1 MKKNI
6 KKRSWIVF
14 IALLVLMFVY
24 VGGASGAEILKLGHL
39 NAFSGGASLYGA
51 DSKRAITMAVEE
63 INSSGGISIAG
74 KTYQIEVIHLDTKY
88 NAAETVA
95 GYRRLVDLHKIR
107 VIHNMGTVTGQ
118 AIMLYNQKEKVLLD
132 IISPTESMNQQG
144 NTLLLNQVCRPN
156 GFSRPVAKE
165 AAREGLKSMCIIA
178 DDSIFGREHAAII
191 TKNFE
196 ELGGKIIASEYVDA
210 PKGVD
215 FMAELTKLKGY
226 NPDCLFIV
234 AMEEPGARIAK
245 QAREAGIKTRL
256 LFTEHFK
263 KKIIDV
269 VGIENL
275 EGTLFC
281 GTPLTLMASPIEG
294 TPKEYLDFREKYLK
308 RWPGTTLSATGA
320 YGYNWIYYTLKAMHL
335 AGTVEDVDAIR
346 AKASEAIAQSKLI
359 TYQGFTKGGRGYG
372 QPTYVMGVKNG
383 KIFVLSEEPYPKS
396 LAELGEK

>member
-1 MKKNI
+1 MKRK
-6 KKRSWIVF
+6 SWILCVT
-14 IALLVLMFVY
+14 LLVLVFVY

-74 KTYQIEVIHLDTKY
+74 KTYQLEVIHLDTKY
-88 NAAETVA
+88 NAAETLA
-95 GYRRLVDLHKIR
+95 TYRRLVDLHKIR
-107 VIHNMGTVTGQ
+107 FVHNMGTTTGQ
-118 AIMLYNQKEKVLLD
+118 AILPFNEKDKVLLD
-132 IISPTESMNQQG
+132 VISPTESMNQQG
-144 NTLLLNQVCRPN
+144 NKLLLNQVCRPN
-156 GFSRPVAKE
+156 GFSRPVARE
-165 AAREGLKSMCIIA
+165 AARQGLKTMCIIA
-178 DDSIFGREHAAII
+178 DDSIFGREHSAII
-191 TKNFE
+191 SKNFE
-196 ELGGKIIASEYVDA
+196 ELGGKIIAAEYVDA
-210 PKGVD
+210 PKAVD
-215 FMAELTKLKGY
+215 FMPELTKLKGH

-245 QAREAGIKTRL
+245 QAREAGIKAKL

-263 KKIIDV
+263 KKILEV

-294 TPKEYLDFREKYLK
+294 TPQKYLDYREKYLK

-320 YGYNWIYYTLKAMHL
+320 YGYNWIYYTLKAMQM
-335 AGTVEDVDAIR
+335 ANTVEDVYAVRD
-346 AKASEAIAQSKLI
+346 KASDAIAQSELI
-359 TYQGFTKGGRGYG
+359 TYEGFTKGGRGYG
-372 QPTYVMGVKNG
+372 QPTYVMGIQNG
-383 KIFVLSEEPYPKS
+383 KIYVLSEEPYPKS